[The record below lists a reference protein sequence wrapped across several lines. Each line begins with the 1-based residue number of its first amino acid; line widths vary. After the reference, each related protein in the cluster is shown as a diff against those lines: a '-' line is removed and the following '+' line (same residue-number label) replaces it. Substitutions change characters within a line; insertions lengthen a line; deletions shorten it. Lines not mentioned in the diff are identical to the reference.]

1 MLLEV
6 FICVVSHQLDD
17 CSANDSSFNS
27 ATLGA
32 LKSVIKASHYI
43 NVSVINVQHKA
54 ENETVTP
61 VSPIIKLLQ
70 RKCIVCVILVPAQA
84 F

>member
-6 FICVVSHQLDD
+6 FICAVELDD
-17 CSANDSSFNS
+17 CSANDSSFNL

-54 ENETVTP
+54 KNATVH
-61 VSPIIKLLQ
+61 LL
-70 RKCIVCVILVPAQA
+70 VL
-84 F
+84 